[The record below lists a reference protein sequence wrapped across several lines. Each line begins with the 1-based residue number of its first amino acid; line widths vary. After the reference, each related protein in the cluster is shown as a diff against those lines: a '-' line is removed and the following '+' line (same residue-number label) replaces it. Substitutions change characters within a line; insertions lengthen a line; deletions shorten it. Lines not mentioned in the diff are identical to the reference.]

1 MKSGG
6 NVLGAVMWGMRKYLW
21 LVVLFVIAFGVLL
34 PTWQG
39 QGKAVYESRA
49 QVGPTQPLN
58 LPNLDPLPRM
68 GDTVFHNGA
77 VETSVR
83 RLLGVDSSVSVI
95 PKHCELVA
103 PQDNIVFT
111 VICRAD
117 TPEAA
122 AEMADLAASTFTL
135 ELNKYSSSVGEFTIQ
150 SAADLPVDP
159 VPNLRGGPVSL
170 ALGAFGGLVLGT
182 GVVVLLVILRRPVVD
197 ADGAEDASAVPVL
210 GKLRVP
216 RSGEPIEDI
225 TELAHICRSI
235 IPHDPQVVW
244 LAAPRGS
251 TRAAQQM
258 ANGLA
263 RVWERVERAC
273 VDKPT
278 PGHPDFVVLEKAG
291 DELLDNERPSMTLLV
306 VPVGMRSSRLRTM
319 ARSYFTGAPM
329 SVVMYSLKGV
339 LPPYLTERP
348 EPTASLSTG
357 PMAPLDPFPT
367 RPVPTEPRPMG
378 GTSGPAGPPES
389 LQLPRA
395 VKSSKAAKQVAE
407 RSALSTRR

>member
-1 MKSGG
+1 
-6 NVLGAVMWGMRKYLW
+6 
-21 LVVLFVIAFGVLL
+21 
-34 PTWQG
+34 
-39 QGKAVYESRA
+39 
-49 QVGPTQPLN
+49 
-58 LPNLDPLPRM
+58 M

-77 VETSVR
+77 VEKSIR
-83 RLLGVDSSVSVI
+83 RLLGVDSSVAVI
-95 PKHCELVA
+95 PQRCELVA
-103 PQDNIVFT
+103 PQDNIVLT

-117 TPEAA
+117 SPQAA
-122 AEMADLAASTFTL
+122 AEIADLAASTFTL

-159 VPNLRGGPVSL
+159 VPNLRGGPVAL
-170 ALGAFGGLVLGT
+170 ALGAFGGLILGT

-225 TELAHICRSI
+225 TELAHVCRAI

-273 VDKPT
+273 VDSPT

-291 DELLDNERPSMTLLV
+291 DELLDNNKPSMTLLV

-329 SVVMYSLKGV
+329 SVVMYSLKGL
-339 LPPYLTERP
+339 LPPYLSERP
-348 EPTASLSTG
+348 ESAATLAAA
-357 PMAPLDPFPT
+357 PMGQFEHFPP
-367 RPVPTEPRPMG
+367 RPSATEARPPMG
-378 GTSGPAGPPES
+378 GGSPGSPAGAQEPLS
-389 LQLPRA
+389 APRA
-395 VKSSKAAKQVAE
+395 VKSSKAAQQAAE
-407 RSALSTRR
+407 RNALTGRH